1 VREAGLL
8 ADPLE
13 RARGVVQVVGD
24 RYLVPQQLLGP
35 AGELEWQLELAVD
48 RVLIVAA
55 GGERI
60 AQ

>member
-1 VREAGLL
+1 
-8 ADPLE
+8 
-13 RARGVVQVVGD
+13 VQVVGHRD
-24 RYLVPQQLLGP
+24 LVPQQLLGP
-35 AGELEWQLELAVD
+35 AAELEWQLELAVD